1 MTSGYLL
8 NRVLLRF
15 DHDALHHDLSAVA
28 YTDGYL
34 WLGSDEEN
42 SIERLTQLDTCV
54 FGNHECFR
62 LTELLDQ
69 FDDDAGEVDIEGMT
83 SDGSYLWIVGSHSTK
98 RKKVKPEKVERL
110 TKVKLEPN
118 RYLLAR
124 IPLAENR
131 LHHTFG
137 ELRSA
142 YLEQTEDGNTLIAAL
157 KTDEYFAPFLA
168 EVSDKYLA
176 IPGKDNGF
184 DIEGLAIHE
193 GQILLGLRGPV
204 LRGIAVVLQ
213 LVVEETEPGKLSLKP
228 IGENGELY
236 KKHFLDLD
244 GFGIRDL
251 CCWGEDLL
259 ILAGP
264 TMDLDGTITLY
275 RLHHPFALPDQ
286 SFTVQTPGELEPLFD
301 IPHRYK
307 ADRAEGVTLFPAMNR
322 TDTVMVVYDS
332 PTKERQIG
340 EGDILADVFT
350 LQ

>member
-1 MTSGYLL
+1 
-8 NRVLLRF
+8 
-15 DHDALHHDLSAVA
+15 
-28 YTDGYL
+28 
-34 WLGSDEEN
+34 
-42 SIERLTQLDTCV
+42 
-54 FGNHECFR
+54 
-62 LTELLDQ
+62 
-69 FDDDAGEVDIEGMT
+69 
-83 SDGSYLWIVGSHSTK
+83 
-98 RKKVKPEKVERL
+98 
-110 TKVKLEPN
+110 
-118 RYLLAR
+118 LLAR

-131 LHHTFG
+131 LHHTIG

-142 YLEQTEDGNTLIAAL
+142 YLEQNDDGNTLISTL
-157 KTDEYFAPFLA
+157 KTDEYFSPFLA
-168 EVSDKYLA
+168 EISDQHSA

-204 LRGIAVVLQ
+204 LRGIAVILQ
-213 LVVEETEPGKLSLKP
+213 LAVDETEPGKLSLKP

-286 SFTVQTPGELEPLFD
+286 SFTAQNPGELEPLFD
-301 IPHRYK
+301 VPHRYK
-307 ADRAEGVTLFPAMNR
+307 SDRAEGITLFPTMHR
-322 TDTVMVVYDS
+322 SDTLMVVYDS
-332 PTKERQIG
+332 PAPERELA
-340 EGDILADVFT
+340 EGCILADLFT
-350 LQ
+350 LE